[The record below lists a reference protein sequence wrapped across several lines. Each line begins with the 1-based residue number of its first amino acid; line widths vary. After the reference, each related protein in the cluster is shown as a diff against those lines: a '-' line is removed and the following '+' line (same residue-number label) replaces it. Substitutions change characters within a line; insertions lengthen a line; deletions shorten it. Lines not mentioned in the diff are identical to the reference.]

1 MSKDAVTTKDRQ
13 PRTSEDWVVSKR
25 KRFRANIIVWGMSK
39 DLTTLEIRAKLADL
53 GLASFVRGNVL
64 WEGDHVRLVL
74 TPKDS
79 KGLSK
84 ELVSQVSSSLRK
96 IGCRDDDIRG
106 KVRSKAVHVD
116 CVNRFEPLTSQKAS
130 SSSSSEPSGSLCSG
144 ENIDNMHIDVNLV
157 GNRVKP

>member
-1 MSKDAVTTKDRQ
+1 MPTKDAVTKTDRQ

-25 KRFRANIIVWGMSK
+25 KRFRANIIVWEMPK
-39 DLTTLEIRAKLADL
+39 DLTLEIRAKLADL

-96 IGCRDDDIRG
+96 IACRCVLDDDIRG
-106 KVRSKAVHVD
+106 KVRSKPLHVD
-116 CVNRFEPLTSQKAS
+116 CINRFESLTSQKAS
-130 SSSSSEPSGSLCSG
+130 SSTSSEPSGGLCSG
-144 ENIDNMHIDVNLV
+144 ENIDITW
-157 GNRVKP
+157 GIFSG

>member
-1 MSKDAVTTKDRQ
+1 M
-13 PRTSEDWVVSKR
+13 P
-25 KRFRANIIVWGMSK
+25 K

-53 GLASFVRGNVL
+53 GFVRGNVL

-96 IGCRDDDIRG
+96 IGCRCVLDDDIRG
-106 KVRSKAVHVD
+106 RVRSKLVRVD
-116 CVNRFEPLTSQKAS
+116 CVNRFEPLTLKKLVVQVAV
-130 SSSSSEPSGSLCSG
+130 SL
-144 ENIDNMHIDVNLV
+144 LV
-157 GNRVKP
+157 VCVVVRILIT